1 MSTVVYVPRDA
12 GALALGAE
20 RVAQAIAAQARIS
33 GVPVTIK
40 RNGSRGL
47 YWLEPMVEVETAQ
60 GRVAYGPVRPEEVA
74 GLFAA
79 NFLAGQAH
87 PLHLG
92 PIGQH
97 PYLVRQTR
105 VTFAGRHHPAHQ
117 HQRLPGARRLPGSQ
131 ARTGDAAR

>member
-1 MSTVVYVPRDA
+1 MNVVVYVPRDA

-47 YWLEPMVEVETAQ
+47 YWLEPLVEVATAQ
-60 GRVAYGPVRPEEVA
+60 GRVAYGPVRPEDVA

-79 NFLAGQAH
+79 DFMAGKPH
-87 PLHLG
+87 PLFLG
-92 PIGQH
+92 PIAQH

-105 VTFAGRHHPAHQ
+105 VGCGCHDDCTGNG
-117 HQRLPGARRLPGSQ
+117 LPRD
-131 ARTGDAAR
+131 RTGHNPVVIT